1 MNKFFRKL
9 PLHGK
14 LLLIGLIP
22 FGFLFYLTVCVYNEK
37 TEKLAIF
44 EGYRYYI
51 EESSTISQLINALQD
66 ERKYAFDYILTGNM
80 KTELLLQRP
89 KTSALIQK
97 LDATEDP
104 LLKGF
109 VQFTKLRQLDSVRAK
124 VDSLKIDANGVM
136 HYYSNT
142 VFRLN
147 TLNTIP
153 PANTPYLK
161 PVYDELMTQ
170 KTLSEMITYFGII
183 RSNIYNVL
191 QTRQYMIE
199 TLAGTYPTYDV
210 YKSYEREL
218 LAKAPNNILAQYKN
232 IKANTAFEPT
242 IAYTDKLFKTFTF
255 DDTFTAAE
263 WWKISEQ
270 GNGELL
276 KLQAQT
282 WKTLN
287 LKIDKLYQSEENSR
301 NETMI
306 LLMLALIAT
315 LCIFTYVVFLIR
327 QTLVKLRF
335 AAEKISAGETGVNVQ
350 VETNDVMGRLARA
363 ILEIDLNNKALADA
377 ATAIGKGDFNIDFE
391 PRGKTD
397 QIGNSILAMKNE
409 LVSYNQK
416 MENLVANR
424 TEELARSNE
433 DLQQFAHVASHD
445 LKEPLRKIATFSS
458 ILLDEHA
465 EGLTP
470 KGKLYLAK
478 IEGAAQRMS
487 IMIEGVLAY
496 STVTADFEAFET
508 IGLNAV
514 VEDVKNDLELAI
526 IQKDAEIKCGL
537 LPEVSGMRIL
547 IYQLFYNL
555 VSNALKFSKNDE
567 HPVIAISATKERKTI
582 NRKTNNYIHITVTD
596 NGIGFNQEYA
606 DKIFGV
612 FSRLNPKEVY
622 EGTGL
627 GLALCKKI
635 VNRHGGQ
642 IYAESK
648 EDKGATFHIL
658 LPDQKP

>member
-9 PLHGK
+9 PLQAK

-22 FGFLFYLTVCVYNEK
+22 FGFLFYLTICVYDEK
-37 TEKLAIF
+37 TERLAIF
-44 EGYRYYI
+44 EDYRYYI
-51 EESSTISQLINALQD
+51 DESSNISQLINALQD
-66 ERKYAFDYILTGNM
+66 ERKYAFDYLLTGNM

-89 KTSALIQK
+89 KTNALIQK
-97 LDATEDP
+97 LDATDDP
-104 LLKGF
+104 LLHGF
-109 VQFTKLRQLDSVRAK
+109 VGFTKLRQLDSIRAK
-124 VDSLKIDANGVM
+124 VDSLKIDPNGVM

-153 PANTPYLK
+153 PASTPYLK
-161 PVYDELMTQ
+161 PVYGELMAQ
-170 KTLSEMITYFGII
+170 KTLAEMITYFGII

-191 QTRQYMIE
+191 QSRKYMVE
-199 TLAGTYPTYDV
+199 TLIGTYPTYDV
-210 YKSYEREL
+210 YNSYEQEL
-218 LAKAPNNILAQYKN
+218 LAKAPREIIAQYKN
-232 IKANTAFEPT
+232 IKTNTAFQPT
-242 IAYTDKLFKTFTF
+242 IGYTNKLFKTFAF
-255 DDTFTAAE
+255 DETFTASQ

-276 KLQAQT
+276 KLQAQI

-287 LKIDKLYQSEENSR
+287 LKIDKLYESEKNSR
-301 NETMI
+301 NQTMVMLI
-306 LLMLALIAT
+306 LALGAM
-315 LCIFTYVVFLIR
+315 LCIFTYIVFLIR
-327 QTLVKLRF
+327 QTLIKLRR
-335 AAEKISAGETGVNVQ
+335 ATEKISAGETGIDVP

-363 ILEIDLNNKALADA
+363 IREIDLNNKALADA
-377 ATAIGKGDFNIDFE
+377 AVAIGKGDFNVDFE
-391 PRGKTD
+391 PRGKND

-409 LVSYNQK
+409 LISYNQK

-465 EGLTP
+465 EGLSP

-496 STVTADFEAFET
+496 SSVTADFEAFET
-508 IGLNAV
+508 ISLNAV
-514 VEDVKNDLELAI
+514 IEDVKNDLELAI
-526 IQKDAEIKCGL
+526 IQKDAQITYEI
-537 LPEVSGMRIL
+537 LPEVSGIRIL

-555 VSNALKFSKNDE
+555 ISNALKFSKDNG
-567 HPVIAISATKERKTI
+567 HPVILIAANKEKKTV
-582 NRKTNNYIHITVTD
+582 NKKTGDYIHITVAD
-596 NGIGFNQEYA
+596 NGIGFNPEYA

-642 IYAESK
+642 IYAES
-648 EDKGATFHIL
+648 EEGKGATFHIF
-658 LPDQKP
+658 LPCKA